1 MSYNEHQ
8 YEKNAD
14 RMKEQRTTPR
24 VGVGL
29 GGGLVGAAIGGLL
42 GRRVGGVSGAVI
54 GAVAGALV
62 GKGTAERVNRTVD
75 SLVDAAN
82 SVAETINHNVNGV
95 GNAVKD
101 TVEETKTS
109 VVSVVQAVKDT
120 VEEAKPSVLSTVQAV
135 KDTVE
140 EAKPSVVDVVQA
152 VKDTVEEAK
161 PSVVGAV
168 QAVKDTVEE
177 AKPSVV
183 NAAKNVAEAVN
194 QSINDVKTTLK
205 NTVKNTVDEVNQSVV
220 GVEETAKNADEE
232 VKPSGTHNNEIHQEP
247 LVSEQLSKSS
257 KEYPQVVEDV
267 MSSSSHCPQV
277 VEDVMSSSSHCPQDE
292 DFIPPTVILPA
303 SPPSTLPL
311 TPDRRGDF
319 LMQELRVESQ
329 ENSNLSDEVDIKEEI
344 AQGLNSSQ
352 QPKSFEEID
361 IKDIQEI
368 KYNNIQQKEKEFN
381 HSQQETTQQLQQPT
395 LQPKTEKKQKITG
408 IAGIIVGVSI
418 ISLIGVTLG
427 FLPKQNQLVMKSS
440 ASSQSLSSIPE
451 TTPERTPPTMTD
463 GWIFLGHINKA
474 SDSVLVG
481 KTLIK
486 SSESTDSRII
496 PSVGSIVAVAVE
508 PGIKLRDNRPQPP
521 NFSPQQQKAL
531 AILKPQEKLKILKV
545 EFVNPSST
553 TESPIKVWAKV
564 RRCGDACL

>member
-1 MSYNEHQ
+1 MSSNEHQ
-8 YEKNAD
+8 YERNAD
-14 RMKEQRTTPR
+14 RMKEQRRAPQA
-24 VGVGL
+24 GIGL

-82 SVAETINHNVNGV
+82 SVAETVNHNVNGV

-109 VVSVVQAVKDT
+109 VVGVVQVVKDT
-120 VEEAKPSVLSTVQAV
+120 VE
-135 KDTVE
+135 D
-140 EAKPSVVDVVQA
+140 AKPSVVGAVQA

-183 NAAKNVAEAVN
+183 GVVQAVKDTVEEAKPSVVNAAKNVAEAVN
-194 QSINDVKTTLK
+194 QSINDIGTTLK

-232 VKPSGTHNNEIHQEP
+232 VKPSNTHNNDIHQEL
-247 LVSEQLSKSS
+247 LVREQLSKSS
-257 KEYPQVVEDV
+257 KECPEVVEDV
-267 MSSSSHCPQV
+267 MSSSSN
-277 VEDVMSSSSHCPQDE
+277 CPQDE
-292 DFIPPTVILPA
+292 DFIPPTVILPV

-311 TPDRRGDF
+311 TPDRRKDLF
-319 LMQELRVESQ
+319 MQELRVESQ
-329 ENSNLSDEVDIKEEI
+329 ENSNLSDEVDIKEQVD
-344 AQGLNSSQ
+344 QGLNDSQ

-361 IKDIQEI
+361 IKDIKEI
-368 KYNNIQQKEKEFN
+368 KSNNIQQKEKEFQ

-395 LQPKTEKKQKITG
+395 LQPQTEKKQIFS
-408 IAGIIVGVSI
+408 GIIVGVSI

-427 FLPKQNQLVMKSS
+427 FIPKQNQLVMKSS

-463 GWIFLGHINKA
+463 GWIFVGHINKA
-474 SDSVLVG
+474 SDSALVG

-508 PGIKLRDNRPQPP
+508 PGVTLRENRPQPP
-521 NFSPQQQKAL
+521 NFSSQQQKAL

-564 RRCGDACL
+564 RRCGGACL